1 MNFLRLI
8 WIYVRLGALGELQY
22 RANFFIQ
29 LIDSVVKIG
38 AALATLAVVYSHTD
52 KLGDWSAIELRAL
65 LGVFF
70 IVGGAINICL
80 EPSMVRLMQEVRK
93 GTLDFTLLKPEDSQ
107 LLVSFREFEL
117 WKLTD
122 VVIGLAILGISLW
135 QLTEPIGVR
144 QAVCFGA
151 MLLAG
156 GAIVYSFWLS
166 LATLVFWFVK
176 ITNILVI
183 FESTYEAGRWPLVI
197 YPGWLRVSL
206 TFVVPVA
213 VAVTI
218 PAEALVGHLNDT
230 FTIIATI
237 LAGIA
242 ALILSRLFWI
252 IGIRH
257 YSGASA

>member
-1 MNFLRLI
+1 MNYLRLI

-29 LIDSVVKIG
+29 LIDSFVKIG
-38 AALATLAVVYSHTD
+38 AALATLTVIYSHTD
-52 KLGDWSAIELRAL
+52 KLGDWTAVQLCAL

-70 IVGGAINICL
+70 IVGGAINMVL
-80 EPSMVRLMQEVRK
+80 EPSMVRLMQDVRK

-122 VVIGLAILGISLW
+122 VVIGMVILAISLW
-135 QLTEPIGVR
+135 KLTEPVGIG
-144 QAVCFGA
+144 QAVRFGA

-206 TFVVPVA
+206 TFIVPVA
-213 VAVTI
+213 VAVSI
-218 PAEALVGHLNDT
+218 PAEALVGRLDRQT
-230 FTIIATI
+230 LWIAI
-237 LAGIA
+237 GA
-242 ALILSRLFWI
+242 AVASLVLSRLFWT
-252 IGIRH
+252 IGVRH

>member
-1 MNFLRLI
+1 MNYLRLI

-29 LIDSVVKIG
+29 LLDSVVKIG
-38 AALATLAVVYSHTD
+38 AAMATLIVVYSHTD
-52 KLGDWSAIELRAL
+52 DLGGWTAVQLRAL
-65 LGVFF
+65 MGVFF
-70 IVGGAINICL
+70 IVGGLINIVL
-80 EPSMVRLMQEVRK
+80 EPSMVRLMQDVRK

-122 VVIGLAILGISLW
+122 VVIGATILGISLW
-135 QLTEPIGVR
+135 QMSEPIGVQR
-144 QAVCFGA
+144 SLCFGA

-183 FESTYEAGRWPLVI
+183 FESTYEAGRWPLAI
-197 YPGWLRVSL
+197 YPSWLRVSL
-206 TFVVPVA
+206 TFIVPVA

-218 PAEALVGHLNDT
+218 PAEALVGHLNSQT
-230 FTIIATI
+230 MMLAI
-237 LAGIA
+237 LAAIA
-242 ALILSRLFWI
+242 ALVLSRVFWI
-252 IGIRH
+252 VGVRR
-257 YSGASA
+257 YSGASS

>member
-1 MNFLRLI
+1 M
-8 WIYVRLGALGELQY
+8 E
-22 RANFFIQ
+22 
-29 LIDSVVKIG
+29 D
-38 AALATLAVVYSHTD
+38 
-52 KLGDWSAIELRAL
+52 
-65 LGVFF
+65 
-70 IVGGAINICL
+70 
-80 EPSMVRLMQEVRK
+80 VRK

-122 VVIGLAILGISLW
+122 VVIGLTILCISLC
-135 QLTEPIGVR
+135 QLAGPIGIR
-144 QAVCFGA
+144 QAVFFGA

-156 GAIVYSFWLS
+156 GAIIYSFWLS

-206 TFVVPVA
+206 TFIVPVA

-218 PAEALVGHLNDT
+218 PAEALVGRLEVT
-230 FTIIATI
+230 TLLIV
-237 LAGIA
+237 LVA
-242 ALILSRLFWI
+242 AVASLVLSRLFWTL
-252 IGIRH
+252 GVRH